1 MAKKTNNLDKRAK
14 MRVDVL
20 SWMGTACMLGS
31 PYLLSY
37 PIGYLLGALGV
48 VFITPQCYKNRQWN
62 LLVLNVSSFIGY
74 SLQWL
79 EII

>member
-1 MAKKTNNLDKRAK
+1 

-20 SWMGTACMLGS
+20 SWAGTACMLGS

>member
-20 SWMGTACMLGS
+20 SWAGTACMLGS